1 MADQRSRKGKG
12 QGRVTALVDTF
23 AALQHTAVWL
33 IRDAL
38 AAVLLVIGLSVAGAI
53 WWPGSGRD

>member
-1 MADQRSRKGKG
+1 M
-12 QGRVTALVDTF
+12 TALVD
-23 AALQHTAVWL
+23 AIAVLQHVAVWL
-33 IRDAL
+33 IRAAL

>member
-1 MADQRSRKGKG
+1 M
-12 QGRVTALVDTF
+12 ALVDAL

-33 IRDAL
+33 IRAAL

-53 WWPGSGRD
+53 WWPGRRKD

>member
-1 MADQRSRKGKG
+1 M
-12 QGRVTALVDTF
+12 TALVDTF

>member
-1 MADQRSRKGKG
+1 
-12 QGRVTALVDTF
+12 VTALVDTL

-33 IRDAL
+33 IRAAL

-53 WWPGSGRD
+53 WWQGRGRD